1 MQLVQFTLDDL
12 KVNPIIFESTKR
24 ATIKPSELFI
34 QDGNGVR
41 LLDDDTVTELKM
53 LALRSPDAISN
64 IVNSTQYHFTPFH
77 YVFDMG
83 LRTFGVR
90 PYFMSSPKALSR
102 FVFQQNASMGL
113 NIRSDLYGVEY
124 IENGYRFTITLED
137 SATLNVL
144 KANQLSIQASYIVPE
159 TN

>member
-1 MQLVQFTLDDL
+1 MGSMIRNLGFELNTKLDNITNRQYAATREIDPPSNGSTVTGLGCSMQLVQFTLDDL

-90 PYFMSSPKALSR
+90 L
-102 FVFQQNASMGL
+102 V
-113 NIRSDLYGVEY
+113 
-124 IENGYRFTITLED
+124 
-137 SATLNVL
+137 
-144 KANQLSIQASYIVPE
+144 VPHL
-159 TN
+159 